1 MTWKGVCDL
10 LKGCLWSGFL
20 LSLVWTAD
28 KEFSVLFGIK
38 KSELALQR
46 LADNKDGCAVCCK
59 CLRLQSLDVDLKH
72 TPNPDGDK
80 C

>member
-20 LSLVWTAD
+20 LSLVWTVD

-38 KSELALQR
+38 K
-46 LADNKDGCAVCCK
+46 K
-59 CLRLQSLDVDLKH
+59 
-72 TPNPDGDK
+72 
-80 C
+80 